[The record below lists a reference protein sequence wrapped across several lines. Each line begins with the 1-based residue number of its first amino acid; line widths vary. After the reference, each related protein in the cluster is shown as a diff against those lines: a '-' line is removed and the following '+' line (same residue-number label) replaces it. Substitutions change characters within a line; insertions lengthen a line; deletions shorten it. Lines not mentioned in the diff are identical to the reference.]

1 MKRMVLFLM
10 ICMVAGSLYA
20 QKYAIIHSQNILSAL
35 PEYTSAQEQI
45 ARLQEQYQ
53 EKLQAEYDALEEMF
67 QQYQKDKADLTAQ
80 QRRIYEQQI
89 LDREKEVKALQEQ
102 YFGQEGTLA
111 KTSEVLFKP
120 IQERMQD
127 TVRQIAESQGYSMV
141 LDIASG
147 MGVIYYAPQKDISDL
162 VIARL
167 QGVR

>member
-89 LDREKEVKALQEQ
+89 LDREKEVKAFRNSILDRKEHWPKHRKCSSNPSRNACRIQCVKLLKARDTVWSW
-102 YFGQEGTLA
+102 TLRQVW
-111 KTSEVLFKP
+111 VLF
-120 IQERMQD
+120 IMLH
-127 TVRQIAESQGYSMV
+127 RQT
-141 LDIASG
+141 
-147 MGVIYYAPQKDISDL
+147 
-162 VIARL
+162 
-167 QGVR
+167 